1 MKIKYMIRL
10 KGGAII
16 ILMLVIC
23 TISCNENNDDT
34 IYKYSVPAN
43 TGDGWQVASLS
54 EVGMDETPIT
64 QFMNELLNNIDHKV
78 HGILIIKDGKLV
90 LEEYY
95 PGFRFYGGPYTE
107 YDRETTHDLASVSKS
122 FTATLLG
129 CAIDKGFIHNLDQKV
144 LDFFPEYKDLIDGEK
159 NTITLQH
166 LLTMSSG
173 LEWDESTYPY
183 SDARNDIYRL
193 QHASDPIFFILNKP
207 LMSEPGTQFYYNSGL
222 TNVIGAI
229 INTAT
234 GQEVDDFAAENLFS
248 PLGINE
254 FSWYKLP
261 SGIIYTSGDLK
272 LLPRAM
278 AKLGELYLENGN
290 WNGQQILSEMWINES
305 SSPQININQSWDY
318 GYHWWVHTY
327 EINSEKIESYSARG
341 WGGQNIIV
349 FPSLDMV
356 LVTTAGYHDDPE
368 LEFHI
373 DVLLLQKVL
382 ESAL

>member
-1 MKIKYMIRL
+1 MKIKHMIRL

-34 IYKYSVPAN
+34 IYNYSVPAN